1 MHGQAGA
8 SNSGLASSQ
17 PSRLLRSLAMATA
30 LVASALAGAW
40 IQSYAH
46 TPAHAADAFQAQA
59 MDARLVRDSAH
70 MRDTLALLAGKVGEL
85 QARLITMTALSRR
98 IAKQA
103 DIAYTDPEINAGID
117 TAAPPMD
124 DIAGARPQPDSGVSL
139 GLALDRLQQRMT
151 EQGERLALLDLAFTR
166 RAGIEARLPDLTP
179 VDYTRLSSPF
189 GWRVNPVTHRRSL
202 HEGMDLVAP
211 RGAAIYA
218 ASGGVVTKAGR
229 EAGYGNMVEIDHGNG
244 LVTRYAH
251 ASALDVKVGDLVEKG
266 QVIAQVGTSGRST
279 GPHLHF
285 EVRMAG
291 TPLDPRLFLAKPG
304 VSGHLVAAAA
314 THAGAGAT
322 EVR

>member
-1 MHGQAGA
+1 V
-8 SNSGLASSQ
+8 S
-17 PSRLLRSLAMATA
+17 
-30 LVASALAGAW
+30 
-40 IQSYAH
+40 
-46 TPAHAADAFQAQA
+46 TPVRADTFQAQA
-59 MDARLVRDSAH
+59 QDARLTRDSAH

-85 QARLITMTALSRR
+85 QARLIAMTSMSRR

-103 DIAYTDPEINAGID
+103 GIAYTDPEIKAGID

-124 DIAGARPQPDSGVSL
+124 DIAGAYPQPDSGASL
-139 GLALDRLQQRMT
+139 GRTLDQLQQRMT
-151 EQGERLALLDLAFTR
+151 EQRERLALLDLAFTR

-179 VDYTRLSSPF
+179 VAYTRLSSPF
-189 GWRVNPVTHRRSL
+189 GWRLNPVTRRRSL

-211 RGAAIYA
+211 RGAAVYA

-266 QVIAQVGTSGRST
+266 QMIARVGTSGRST

-291 TPLDPRLFLAKPG
+291 TPLDPRLFLAQPG
-304 VSGHLVAAAA
+304 VSGHLVADASA
-314 THAGAGAT
+314 HAGAGAT

>member
-1 MHGQAGA
+1 MHGPAGE
-8 SNSGLASSQ
+8 SNSASSQ
-17 PSRLLRSLAMATA
+17 NKPARLLRSLAMATA
-30 LVASALAGAW
+30 LAASALAGAW
-40 IQSYAH
+40 VQSYMDA
-46 TPAHAADAFQAQA
+46 PAHADTFQTQA
-59 MDARLVRDSAH
+59 LNSRLARDSAQ

-85 QARLITMTALSRR
+85 QARLIAMTSLSRR

-103 DIAYTDPEINAGID
+103 GIAYTDPEIKAGID

-124 DIAGARPQPDSGVSL
+124 DIAGAYPQPDSGESL
-139 GLALDRLQQRMT
+139 GRTLDRMQQRMT

-179 VDYTRLSSPF
+179 VAYTRLSSPF

-211 RGAAIYA
+211 RGTPIYA
-218 ASGGVVTKAGR
+218 ASGGVVTTAGR

-251 ASALDVKVGDLVEKG
+251 ASELDVKAGDLVEKG
-266 QVIAQVGTSGRST
+266 QMIARVSTSGRST

-291 TPLDPRLFLAKPG
+291 TPLDPKLFLARPG
-304 VSGHLVAAAA
+304 VSGRLVADASAHAQTAAP
-314 THAGAGAT
+314 